1 MQYAELAAEVRSG
14 RGRIPVADYKVG
26 KYIDG
31 DDGDE
36 RFSSPIKRS
45 CYSFC
50 MCPGRAGNPLVILLL
65 VNVANLLVVLT
76 WFDWHLCFHFPLAP
90 SI

>member
-26 KYIDG
+26 NYISG
-31 DDGDE
+31 VGADE
-36 RFSSPIKRS
+36 HFDSGPMKRS

-50 MCPGRAGNPLVILLL
+50 MCPGGQVISLVY
-65 VNVANLLVVLT
+65 LT
-76 WFDWHLCFHFPLAP
+76 CFYWHLCFDFSLAHC
-90 SI
+90 I